1 MSIIAEI
8 IFSFFLS
15 FLIVFT
21 GRLVL
26 TEFFPEVHQHFKTL
40 VSSLPR
46 RARRPAPDELIN
58 AITEEKLGI
67 LSYFLES
74 LHVKQV
80 DIKRFIDHYAL
91 LNDKC
96 HTVLNTIPDILPA
109 LPHLPK
115 EQLDGIRAHVV
126 AVFEDEISEH
136 EKELNAGH
144 LGTALVYKNVL
155 ASYLPEDKVKDYEP
169 EPEKKEVPYFITS
182 TRDYITQYDY
192 GFSDSH
198 LSSST
203 QQTLRELSSR
213 HDALVSERER
223 LLQQNET
230 LQANT
235 PMFVVYNGTR
245 VSVPANTPPARAR
258 DILGSIYPELQNAHF
273 YIRDNEIHLTLSK
286 PKFHISHH

>member
-1 MSIIAEI
+1 MSIIVDI
-8 IFSFFLS
+8 IVTFFFSCF
-15 FLIVFT
+15 IVFT
-21 GRLVL
+21 GRLLL
-26 TEFFPEVHQHFKTL
+26 TEVFPEVGEHLREL

-46 RARRPAPDELIN
+46 RPRPPAPDELIN

-74 LHVKQV
+74 LHVKHV
-80 DIKRFIDHYAL
+80 DIKRFLDHYAL

-126 AVFEDEISEH
+126 AVFEDEISQH

-144 LGTALVYKNVL
+144 LSTALVYKNVL
-155 ASYLPEDKVKDYEP
+155 ASYLPEDEVKDYEP
-169 EPEKKEVPYFITS
+169 EPKTEEVPYFSNS

-203 QQTLRELSSR
+203 QDTLRELSLR
-213 HDALVSERER
+213 HDRLVSERDALVEEH
-223 LLQQNET
+223 QT
-230 LQANT
+230 LHSNA

-245 VSVPANTPPARAR
+245 VSVPANTSPARAR
-258 DILGSIYPELQNAHF
+258 DILGSIYPEIANAYVHV
-273 YIRDNEIHLTLSK
+273 IGNEIHFSMSSSSVTRS
-286 PKFHISHH
+286 

>member
-1 MSIIAEI
+1 MSIIADI
-8 IFSFFLS
+8 IVTFFFSCF
-15 FLIVFT
+15 IVFT
-21 GRLVL
+21 GRLLL
-26 TEFFPEVHQHFKTL
+26 TEVFPEVGEHLKEL

-155 ASYLPEDKVKDYEP
+155 ASYLPEDEVKDYEP
-169 EPEKKEVPYFITS
+169 EPKTEEVPYFSNS

-192 GFSDSH
+192 GFSHSH

-203 QQTLRELSSR
+203 QDTLKELSSR
-213 HDALVSERER
+213 HNTLVSERER
-223 LLQQNET
+223 LVQQNET

-245 VSVPANTPPARAR
+245 VSVPANTSPARAR
-258 DILGSIYPELQNAHF
+258 DILGSVYPEIANAYVHV
-273 YIRDNEIHLTLSK
+273 IGNEIHFSM
-286 PKFHISHH
+286 SSSSVSGS